1 MIEVTD
7 RAREELDK
15 LMQDHDGAV
24 LRVYMEG
31 FG

>member
-1 MIEVTD
+1 MIEVTE

-15 LMQDHDGAV
+15 LMQEHDDAV